1 MRLQTGHWGGVLVLG
16 TAGVLLAGL
25 AYGQTRAAAD
35 RNDQVRIRRMVGAGS
50 RILVETPKY
59 QVTTSIQGGV
69 KPTQRWGKIT
79 VYYDTTQEWIDDLT
93 FQYFVMSRKTE
104 GAKVTFS
111 LYTTTVRYMD
121 VRRGAN
127 HESAVF
133 LRPTAIERY
142 GDVIAAAVEISVGGK
157 VVAEE
162 THIEGAPR
170 MPERWWRQP
179 AVIESKDVVA
189 RDGYLLDRSRSPF
202 ALINIDDYEAVRQ

>member
-1 MRLQTGHWGGVLVLG
+1 MRPQSGLGIGVLVLG
-16 TAGVLLAGL
+16 ITGVLITGL
-25 AYGQTRAAAD
+25 ALGQSRSVAD
-35 RNDQVRIRRMVGAGS
+35 RNEQVRIRKMVGAGA

-59 QVTTSIQGGV
+59 QAATSLAGGV

-79 VYYDTTQEWIDDLT
+79 VYYDTTQEWTDELT
-93 FQYFVMSRKTE
+93 FQYFVMTRKTE
-104 GAKVTFS
+104 GAKASFS

-142 GDVIAAAVEISVGGK
+142 GDVIAAAVEISIGGK

-170 MPERWWRQP
+170 MPERWWRQS

-202 ALINIDDYEAVRQ
+202 ALINIDDYEAVKQ